1 MGVPALVLL
10 AGLWLRLIRDRAA
23 SSERRIEVERL
34 RTDTAGLRAQR
45 SELEKFFADPSTRL
59 VTEQAAF
66 LNQVIDQRS
75 FPWTQF
81 FLDFEHLLPGGV
93 RVITLAPSLSAG
105 RVRVKMRVGA
115 LSDKS
120 KLDFLK
126 AIEAA
131 KEFSG
136 LELVSETRPTKSADN
151 DDVVELDLEAD
162 YHVAPPARKAV
173 ESGGGQ

>member
-1 MGVPALVLL
+1 MPALVLC

-23 SSERRIEVERL
+23 SSERRVEVGRLHADIADLRAERL
-34 RTDTAGLRAQR
+34 
-45 SELEKFFADPSTRL
+45 ELEKFFADPSTRL

-66 LNQVIDQRS
+66 LNQIIDQRS

-93 RVITLAPSLSAG
+93 RVISLAPSLSAG
-105 RVRVKMRVGA
+105 QVRVKMRVGA
-115 LSDKS
+115 LNDKS

-126 AIEAA
+126 AIEEA

-136 LELVSETRPTKSADN
+136 LELVAETRPAKSADN
-151 DDVVELDLEAD
+151 NDVVELDLEAD
-162 YHVAPPARKAV
+162 YHVAPAARKGV
-173 ESGGGQ
+173 QSGGGQ